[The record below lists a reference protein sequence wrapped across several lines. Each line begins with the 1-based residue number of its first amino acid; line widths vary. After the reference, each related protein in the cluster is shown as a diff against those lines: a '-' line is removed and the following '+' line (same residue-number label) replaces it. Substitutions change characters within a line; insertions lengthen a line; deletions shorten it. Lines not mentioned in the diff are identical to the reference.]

1 MENTF
6 DIDPIT
12 KKELFNAI
20 EKGFSELLQTMES
33 DSTEYFMMD
42 WRDLVKL
49 CYSIGFIHGCI
60 VPSTDET
67 LKETVF
73 VMNEEI
79 RMQRGKK

>member
-1 MENTF
+1 MENAF

-12 KKELFNAI
+12 KKEIFKAT

-33 DSTEYFMMD
+33 DSTEYSMMD
-42 WRDLVKL
+42 WRDVAKL
-49 CYSIGFIHGCI
+49 CYSIGFIHSCI
-60 VPSTDET
+60 ALTNDEN

-79 RMQRGKK
+79 KMQRERK

>member
-1 MENTF
+1 MEKTF

-12 KKELFNAI
+12 RKELFDAAL
-20 EKGFSELLQTMES
+20 KGFCEMLQTMES

-42 WRDLVKL
+42 WRDVAKQA
-49 CYSIGFIHGCI
+49 YTTGFIHGCI
-60 VPSTDET
+60 GSSTDEN

-79 RMQRGKK
+79 KMQREKK

>member
-12 KKELFNAI
+12 KKEIFEAA
-20 EKGFSELLQTMES
+20 EKGFAEMLQTMES
-33 DSTEYFMMD
+33 DGTEYFMMD
-42 WRDLVKL
+42 WRDVAKL
-49 CYSIGFIHGCI
+49 CYSVGFIHGCI
-60 VPSTDET
+60 GSSTDEN

-79 RMQRGKK
+79 RMQKEKK